1 MTSNFFASRPR
12 AAAAALVL
20 IAVILVSV
28 NILAAQF
35 PGARLDLTQGGLYTL
50 SSGTRRTL
58 AKIDEPITLRLY
70 YSTAIGDEA
79 PSVGVYA
86 DRVRELLTQ
95 YAAAAPGKIRL
106 ETYNPQP
113 FSGEEDRAVA
123 FGL

>member
-1 MTSNFFASRPR
+1 MGGFFASRR
-12 AAAAALVL
+12 AVAVAALVC
-20 IAVILVSV
+20 IALILVSV
-28 NILAAQF
+28 NVIVAERL
-35 PGARLDLTQGGLYTL
+35 PLRLDLTAEKLYTL
-50 SSGTRRTL
+50 SPGTRRTL
-58 AKIDEPITLRLY
+58 AKIDEPITLRFY